1 MDSSFHARPHVP
13 SSRARS
19 LEILR
24 RLIIILLTAVLL
36 AGLLFLLAAAP
47 AGQAAPPPAGLQRP
61 AATNVDVD
69 VTSDT
74 TWTSAGSPWILT
86 RDITVTPGVTLTV
99 EPGVTVK
106 GVIEAELR
114 VPGDWWPSARPT
126 SRSPSRRVR
135 IRRCAS
141 GRACSSTGGRALGVR
156 HSSVTAGDDWKVA
169 PGRSNVTVRMCRPAR
184 YAFAHSQVSMSTAL
198 RGGNPIGATD
208 YGIYVSTAGFD
219 RPSPTHG
226 NGDNF
231 GNVLDWPCILRARQH
246 RDPYHQH
253 LIGNIRDRVGLANG
267 AMMAHDTT
275 LTRQAALEAYQF
287 NHPSVIDSLSSRR
300 RSR

>member
-69 VTSDT
+69 VTSDI
-74 TWTSAGSPWILT
+74 TWTLAGSPWILT

-106 GVIEAELR
+106 GVLRGRAEGTR
-114 VPGDWWPSARPT
+114 AYWWPSAHPT
-126 SRSPSRRVR
+126 SRSPSPRAR
-135 IRRCAS
+135 IRRYAS
-141 GRACSSTGGRALGVR
+141 GRACPSTGGQGAGVR
-156 HSSVTAGDDWKVA
+156 HSSAMGATIGRSPAR
-169 PGRSNVTVRMCRPAR
+169 RSNVAVQNVQDGEV
-184 YAFAHSQVSMSTAL
+184 AFDDSQVA
-198 RGGNPIGATD
+198 
-208 YGIYVSTAGFD
+208 
-219 RPSPTHG
+219 
-226 NGDNF
+226 
-231 GNVLDWPCILRARQH
+231 CRA
-246 RDPYHQH
+246 
-253 LIGNIRDRVGLANG
+253 
-267 AMMAHDTT
+267 
-275 LTRQAALEAYQF
+275 
-287 NHPSVIDSLSSRR
+287 SSAVHT
-300 RSR
+300 